1 MFMNKSDIFSGIKEY
16 LIEISKNKTLMM
28 VIYTVIAFVLLYYI
42 HNMVTNG
49 LYTVKEGYTNGGLET
64 LPENIKNLNNDLQ
77 SSLLLQSKRQN
88 YEDTILSLDDAVNL
102 HMLRLIK
109 ENAGKIAEDSSHS
122 KSKAAISEINEH
134 LKLKE
139 ALNEA
144 IKYLDTQ

>member
-1 MFMNKSDIFSGIKEY
+1 MFTKGLEY
-16 LIEISKNKTLMM
+16 LSDISKNKTLMM
-28 VIYTVIAFVLLYYI
+28 IIYTIVAFALLYYI
-42 HNMVTNG
+42 HSMITNG
-49 LYTVKEGYTNGGLET
+49 LYTVKEGYANSGLET
-64 LPENIKNLNNDLQ
+64 LPENIKNLNNDLL
-77 SSLLLQSKRQN
+77 SSLLLESKRQN
-88 YEDTILSLDDAVNL
+88 YEDTILALDDAVNL

-144 IKYLDTQ
+144 IKYLDQQ

>member
-1 MFMNKSDIFSGIKEY
+1 MFTKGLEY
-16 LIEISKNKTLMM
+16 LSDISKNKTLMM
-28 VIYTVIAFVLLYYI
+28 IIYTIVAFALLYYI
-42 HNMVTNG
+42 HSMISNG
-49 LYTVKEGYTNGGLET
+49 LYTVKEGYANGGLET
-64 LPENIKNLNNDLQ
+64 LPENIKNLNNDLL

-88 YEDTILSLDDAVNL
+88 YEDTILALDDAVNL
-102 HMLRLIK
+102 HMIRLIK

-144 IKYLDTQ
+144 IKYLDQQ